1 MNAGMQIVTTKS
13 CQNLEYP
20 DDWAEY
26 RPVVV
31 APNEVKM
38 KRTLMDHSASLD
50 PSQAVRMKEVEDE
63 DTSRTSKSETAEGE

>member
-1 MNAGMQIVTTKS
+1 MQIVTTKS

-38 KRTLMDHSASLD
+38 KRTSMDHSASLD
-50 PSQAVRMKEVEDE
+50 PSQAVRMKEVEDK
-63 DTSRTSKSETAEGE
+63 DTSRT